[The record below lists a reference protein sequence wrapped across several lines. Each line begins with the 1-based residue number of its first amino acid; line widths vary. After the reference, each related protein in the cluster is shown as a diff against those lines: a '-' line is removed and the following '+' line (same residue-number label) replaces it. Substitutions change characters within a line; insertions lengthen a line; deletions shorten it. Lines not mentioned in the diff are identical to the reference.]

1 MSLPL
6 PLVFRWW
13 FLGGCMG
20 GCVGGCLRCL
30 HLFVPVVLL
39 VGGGLVPPMS
49 FGFWEVLVLLEG
61 CFEGLPCR
69 GGFRLEDSALAS
81 SACLAFT
88 SAMFF
93 CRSDVSAVSWVRL
106 IVTRLST
113 AFIRVLLFLGSV
125 GESASRAFW
134 WPGRPP
140 WQLSAPWPVWWPHLH
155 SW

>member
-6 PLVFRWW
+6 PLVFWWW
-13 FLGGCMG
+13 FLGGCLG
-20 GCVGGCLRCL
+20 CL

-39 VGGGLVPPMS
+39 VGGGLVPPVS

-61 CFEGLPCR
+61 CFEEVPCE

-93 CRSDVSAVSWVRL
+93 CRSAVVAVSWVCL
-106 IVTRLST
+106 IVTQLLM
-113 AFIRVLLFLGSV
+113 AFIRILLFLGSA
-125 GESASRAFW
+125 GESASRALRNKEC
-134 WPGRPP
+134 P
-140 WQLSAPWPVWWPHLH
+140 L
-155 SW
+155 